1 MDIGYYYNTLEHHG
15 ILGQKWGVRRFENKD
30 GTLTAS
36 GRSRYHTDSEGN
48 YQKLEDSKSNYAE
61 VSSKNIKTNAD
72 GSKTIPKGFVFNRV
86 GNQTMDINKSGALY
100 VSYGKE
106 DAARYIK
113 NLGPTPISKILGT
126 AGEAVQHISVK
137 KSLKMP
143 SDTEVAKETVNLLM
157 SNSKLLNELNESIYS
172 STVTGDFSNKISK
185 SDLQKALLDPSG
197 KSGQKMA
204 YAVSS
209 FLGDEN
215 YANESKVV
223 YEHFRNKG
231 YDAIPD
237 VHDRLS
243 GTSNTAIIVIN
254 PDKLELTSSTVITKN
269 IMKEAK
275 NYIKTLEKLN
285 VSDLIK

>member
-1 MDIGYYYNTLEHHG
+1 MGYFYSEEDLAHHG

-113 NLGPTPISKILGT
+113 NLGPTPI
-126 AGEAVQHISVK
+126 
-137 KSLKMP
+137 
-143 SDTEVAKETVNLLM
+143 
-157 SNSKLLNELNESIYS
+157 
-172 STVTGDFSNKISK
+172 
-185 SDLQKALLDPSG
+185 
-197 KSGQKMA
+197 
-204 YAVSS
+204 
-209 FLGDEN
+209 
-215 YANESKVV
+215 
-223 YEHFRNKG
+223 
-231 YDAIPD
+231 
-237 VHDRLS
+237 
-243 GTSNTAIIVIN
+243 
-254 PDKLELTSSTVITKN
+254 
-269 IMKEAK
+269 
-275 NYIKTLEKLN
+275 
-285 VSDLIK
+285 